1 MLNKVY
7 PGEEL
12 TFDDVYFTCFMIEK
26 IARARHLQNF
36 EVINKIPRDDL
47 YELVSCAQVYHCM
60 DDDVLAAEW
69 IEKYDIPTGDFQF
82 DNVLPE
88 FNVTIPTDLQIG
100 KLFAYIIIP
109 VANNRPDGDIIQTMY
124 DVYNSPITLKIN
136 DYNTSAF
143 YEPDY
148 VQIRAFYNGHF

>member
-1 MLNKVY
+1 MRNKLY
-7 PGEEL
+7 PEDDL
-12 TFDDVYFTCFMIEK
+12 TFDDVYFTCFMMEN
-26 IARARHLQNF
+26 IARKRCLQNV
-36 EVINKIPRDDL
+36 EVINKIPKDKL
-47 YELVSCAQVYHCM
+47 YELVSGAQVYHCM
-60 DDDVLAAEW
+60 NYDELAAEW
-69 IEKYDIPTGDFQF
+69 VAKYDIPTGDYHF
-82 DNVLPE
+82 DNVNPE
-88 FNVTIPTDLQIG
+88 YLKTLPTDLQIG

-148 VQIRAFYNGHF
+148 VQIKAFYDGHF